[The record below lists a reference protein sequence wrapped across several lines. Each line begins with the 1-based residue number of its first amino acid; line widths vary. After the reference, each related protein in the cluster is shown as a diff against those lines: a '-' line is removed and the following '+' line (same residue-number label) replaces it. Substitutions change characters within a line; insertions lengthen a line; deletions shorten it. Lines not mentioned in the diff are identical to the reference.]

1 MTDQRD
7 GNSVF
12 TAQQAQQQGFS
23 TRNVMKDDF
32 NMEVPVESVPLPS
45 EGKVY
50 PADTSSHNRTHV
62 DIKAMTA
69 KERDILPSR
78 ALNKLSLKHF

>member
-1 MTDQRD
+1 MTDQQD

-45 EGKVY
+45 EGKVIQWT
-50 PADTSSHNRTHV
+50 ALRT
-62 DIKAMTA
+62 I
-69 KERDILPSR
+69 ERTLRSR
-78 ALNKLSLKHF
+78 Q